1 MEKGCLIL
9 IGLII
14 LVAVVLPI
22 SLSALFSIG
31 IAGAIYGVGV
41 ALYNAVRLLLEA
53 HKTIS

>member
-1 MEKGCLIL
+1 MVEGFLVI
-9 IGLII
+9 IGLIL

-53 HKTIS
+53 HKAIS

>member
-1 MEKGCLIL
+1 MVEGFLVV
-9 IGLII
+9 IGLIL
-14 LVAVVLPI
+14 LVAVVLPT

-53 HKTIS
+53 HKTVL